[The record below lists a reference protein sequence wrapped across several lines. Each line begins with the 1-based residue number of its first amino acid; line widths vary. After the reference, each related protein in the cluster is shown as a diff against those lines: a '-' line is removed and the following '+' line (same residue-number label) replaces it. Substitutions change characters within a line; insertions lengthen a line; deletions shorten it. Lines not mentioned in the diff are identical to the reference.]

1 MSKLILI
8 DQLHIDLLVARSRAS
23 RKVDRAARVVRTK
36 KFLNGV
42 RKVIRAE
49 VRKHSALKDVVARV
63 TR

>member
-23 RKVDRAARVVRTK
+23 QEVDRAARVVRTK
-36 KFLNGV
+36 KFLNDV

-49 VRKHSALKDVVARV
+49 VRKHAALKNVVARV